1 MKTYFRDL
9 TEQKN
14 WVIVTDSEVI
24 ELETFHQAIKE
35 QKITH
40 GNLMSKN
47 YYEYHYKNL
56 NNE

>member
-1 MKTYFRDL
+1 MKAYFKDI

-14 WVIVTDSEVI
+14 WVIVTNSEVI
-24 ELETFHQAIKE
+24 EFETFHQALKE